1 MNILI
6 QKLHNIAAK
15 PKRTVLGMMSG
26 TSLDGLDLALCDIQ
40 GHGKETTLE
49 VLRFVT
55 EPYDDIFREKIQRV
69 FAKQLVQQ
77 ADISGLHALIAARH
91 GEMVKDA
98 LASWGLVAEDID
110 LLASHG
116 QTIFHAPARDTQGLY
131 PNNTLQIGDGD
142 HLAVATG
149 IITLSDFRQKHVA
162 AGGEGAPLVLYGDFL
177 MFSETEE
184 DRILLNM
191 GGIANFTYLPSSQ
204 SIKKGKRPLA
214 TDTGPANTLLNQYAQ
229 EYLGVQMDRDAE
241 IASQGQVSDALLNSL
256 LQHEF
261 FRREYPKTTGPE
273 LFNLSYLQAAQQDS
287 QTETLSAED
296 ILATLCAFTAESVVR
311 GIRSVTVG
319 GERDFRLFASGGGL
333 HNPLLVKMIEQRLE
347 KNMEAF
353 EVLGLPGD
361 AKEAALFAVL
371 ANETVAGN
379 PESLKNLVG
388 VPRVSMGKISLP
400 H

>member
-1 MNILI
+1 
-6 QKLHNIAAK
+6 
-15 PKRTVLGMMSG
+15 
-26 TSLDGLDLALCDIQ
+26 
-40 GHGKETTLE
+40 
-49 VLRFVT
+49 
-55 EPYDDIFREKIQRV
+55 
-69 FAKQLVQQ
+69 
-77 ADISGLHALIAARH
+77 
-91 GEMVKDA
+91 
-98 LASWGLVAEDID
+98 
-110 LLASHG
+110 
-116 QTIFHAPARDTQGLY
+116 
-131 PNNTLQIGDGD
+131 
-142 HLAVATG
+142 
-149 IITLSDFRQKHVA
+149 
-162 AGGEGAPLVLYGDFL
+162 
-177 MFSETEE
+177 MFSEPQE

-287 QTETLSAED
+287 QTETQSAED